1 MPFTGTD
8 FANQFNLQ
16 TDQAYTGY
24 FDPAKL
30 NRLANTALTK
40 SVEEKVASND
50 RIQVQDDLF
59 GIFKTNAPFT
69 PASNQVSLIAG
80 GSGITD
86 YHHAMN
92 VKAKFIVLIQN
103 LYIASA
109 TNSTPIRITLSG
121 DTNLR
126 TYDVVLLSGITTN
139 TNANGVRY
147 LKRYKNDLYEL
158 FSDANLLTPVAGNGL
173 YTGVTGQIS
182 RIIYNTAYDLK
193 SGRKFSRLS
202 EPTIYDPYYEIA
214 NTVMKIYPQNHIC
227 SEVQVDYVSTP
238 TPIDVNNS
246 TTDLLATFSQ
256 RFLDYVIDRTCIL
269 AGESMRDNGLIS
281 NSTNEIM
288 QP

>member
-30 NRLANTALTK
+30 NRLVSTALTK

-59 GIFKTNAPFT
+59 GIFKTNVPFT
-69 PASNQVSLIAG
+69 PASNQISLIAG
-80 GSGITD
+80 GSGIAD

-103 LYIASA
+103 LYIGLA

-121 DTNLR
+121 DSNLR
-126 TYDVVLLSGITTN
+126 TYDAVLISGITTN

-173 YTGVTGQIS
+173 YAGVTGQVS